1 LCIAQGFF
9 SYALTLSL
17 KQLNNGHNYLKQIFI
32 SEVDFMEFYTNP
44 NKKVDIRVEDKTYM
58 RHAIKTHFIDI
69 GEDYI
74 ELIKRYVSPIY
85 IEGDILFLGE
95 KIISLCQNRVIHA
108 KDVIISPWAWFLSRF
123 ASSNEHGIGVDNPYK
138 MQLAIQFAGLPKV
151 ILAAL
156 LAGLCKLIGIRGVF
170 YKIVG
175 KGVSGIDGFY
185 GKAFDRYK
193 EMGILLPENPD
204 RVCNDIRTKLGIH
217 CVIVDANDL
226 GVELLGKSNGIT
238 YSENELKAIIRD
250 NPAGQSAQQTPMIL
264 ARPQVE
270 DLAFENVSPA
280 V

>member
-1 LCIAQGFF
+1 
-9 SYALTLSL
+9 
-17 KQLNNGHNYLKQIFI
+17 
-32 SEVDFMEFYTNP
+32 MEFYSNP
-44 NKKVDIRVEDKTYM
+44 NKNVDIMVDGKKYM
-58 RHAIKTHFIDI
+58 RHAIKTHFISI

-95 KIISLCQNRVIHA
+95 KIISLCQNRVIYA
-108 KDVIISPWAWFLSRF
+108 KDVIISPWARFLSRF
-123 ASSNEHGIGVDNPYK
+123 ASSNEHGIGVDSPYK
-138 MQLAIQFAGLPKV
+138 MQLAIQFAGLPRV
-151 ILAAL
+151 IFAAL
-156 LAGLCKLIGIRGVF
+156 MAGLCKLIGIRGVF

-185 GKAFDRYK
+185 GKAFDCYK

-204 RVCNDIRTKLGIH
+204 MVCNDIREKLGIH

-226 GVELLGKSNGIT
+226 GVEILGKSNDIIYT
-238 YSENELKAIIRD
+238 ESELKAMIRD

-264 ARPQVE
+264 ARQQVQ
-270 DLAFENVSPA
+270 DMSFENTSPA

>member
-1 LCIAQGFF
+1 
-9 SYALTLSL
+9 
-17 KQLNNGHNYLKQIFI
+17 
-32 SEVDFMEFYTNP
+32 MEFYSNP
-44 NKKVDIRVEDKTYM
+44 NKKVNIIVKDKTYM
-58 RHAIKTHFIDI
+58 RHAIKTHFIGI

-85 IEGDILFLGE
+85 IEGDVLFLGE
-95 KIISLCQNRVIHA
+95 KIISLCQNRVIYA
-108 KDVIISPWAWFLSRF
+108 KDVVISPWAWFLSRF

-138 MQLAIQFAGLPKV
+138 MQLAIQFAGLSRV
-151 ILAAL
+151 LYGSFM
-156 LAGLCKLIGIRGVF
+156 AGLCKLIGIKGVF

-185 GKAFDRYK
+185 GKAFECYK

-204 RVCNDIRTKLGIH
+204 SVCDDIREKLGIH

-226 GVELLGKSNGIT
+226 GVEILGKSHDII
-238 YSENELKAIIRD
+238 YSEGELKAMIRD

-264 ARPQVE
+264 ARQQVQ
-270 DLAFENVSPA
+270 DIGFENTPQA

>member
-1 LCIAQGFF
+1 
-9 SYALTLSL
+9 
-17 KQLNNGHNYLKQIFI
+17 
-32 SEVDFMEFYTNP
+32 MEFYSNP
-44 NKKVDIRVEDKTYM
+44 NKKIDIIVKDKTYM
-58 RHAIKTHFIDI
+58 RHAIKTHFIGI

-85 IEGDILFLGE
+85 IEGDVLFLGE
-95 KIISLCQNRVIHA
+95 KIISLCQNRVIYA
-108 KDVIISPWAWFLSRF
+108 KDVVISPWAWFLSRF

-138 MQLAIQFAGLPKV
+138 MQLAIQFAGLSRV
-151 ILAAL
+151 LYGSFM
-156 LAGLCKLIGIRGVF
+156 AGLCKLIGIKGVF

-185 GKAFDRYK
+185 GKAFECYK

-204 RVCNDIRTKLGIH
+204 SVCDDIREKLGIH

-226 GVELLGKSNGIT
+226 GVEILGKSHDII
-238 YSENELKAIIRD
+238 YSEGELKAMIRD

-264 ARPQVE
+264 ARQQSQ
-270 DLAFENVSPA
+270 DIGFENTPQA